1 MSGLLCLL
9 STEACASFQLNSLY
23 LGCLFLFSL
32 KEKHLAQNGKNIFK
46 KMVQFPENGSIYGCY
61 GWGGMGSGVCVCV
74 FNLGSRVCVF
84 PCKGICVLATDST
97 VIWKWNENMSTWYE
111 HDRAVIVL
119 NLNSRMVFGFCPLNS
134 CKAQSFFFLQQC
146 PENTHSHT
154 HTHHT
159 PTHTYTHA

>member
-1 MSGLLCLL
+1 
-9 STEACASFQLNSLY
+9 
-23 LGCLFLFSL
+23 
-32 KEKHLAQNGKNIFK
+32 
-46 KMVQFPENGSIYGCY
+46 MVQFPENGSIYGCY

-97 VIWKWNENMSTWYE
+97 VIWKWNENMNTWYE

-154 HTHHT
+154 HTPH
-159 PTHTYTHA
+159 THTHTLTHTHRVQDIYIYIWFRIHTHTHVRTHAHTHTQALSFCDRANASLTGMDN